1 MSIKDNKIKDL
12 TPLDV
17 TFSQGESPTA
27 EKLEGMMVQI
37 RIALE
42 YLEAAMGDMFGE
54 DENFRTW
61 TSSIARDIGD
71 RSNLTPVVMPNQVV
85 ENYSQTLPVGEVEHE
100 LDMVPVGDLSTL
112 ISSSLNSSVVPGQWK
127 NTVQDLLVPGDWTIL
142 PGYIENGKEKRSRK
156 LVTHSPSDGGNI
168 VFAEVTSG
176 RGSSLERSS
185 ENVIPSVA
193 QADDGGP
200 YLDISVAD
208 SLTNSYLVT
217 LPARE
222 KMYDKTG
229 QIIDFSASN
238 TNIQVAKSTQME
250 LPQWF
255 FGADGL
261 DLDSDD
267 TGGLPKRFPLN
278 LIQLWD
284 WNTKKRVEGIIEIK
298 ASPVAGARKY
308 QFTMQMESDVILD
321 VSTGAYVLSVPGNS
335 IADQLNALS
344 HAVYND
350 IGRGTDMQRLIPH
363 SAMTGLRTGS
373 ANFSNRSEYYGPSSI
388 HNNDH
393 SMYLHRAGF
402 VDSDTGAG
410 GNIMRGHLLVG
421 NSDLG
426 PSDTAHEHFNV
437 LADSFKIYFGNITQ
451 GGSLFYD
458 KVAMHDID
466 HSYGGLPTNW
476 IDNALVVEGSVSD
489 LDPAKKHIL
498 LDGIVRTNGDVV
510 LGRNWDDAIFVQG
523 KMYVNDS
530 ITFIPSDV
538 SKMTGQEGET
548 WYDPIKQELATHN
561 GNKFIY
567 PSERSGFAAIIGDG
581 ANTFGKF
588 NGTNITPFTNAIA
601 EVSGNGGGVIKVLD
615 GEYNVL
621 TNSIT
626 LPANV
631 QLVGSGARTII
642 RGSSNLITFTGDN
655 NSAKNFTLN
664 AETTGKGIQ
673 VENTCSTF
681 LVDDIKFMNCIT
693 PVYANNNGGR
703 GTIGSNIEFVNCGEN
718 INANALSEARTAMH
732 QSAAFFPPFAN
743 SLFDWSDKDAVL
755 REWFVSGGSTSLT
768 LNNTDSAVGRGV
780 FELSGS
786 GTITT
791 HKYLPISPNLGVG
804 GHICINTTGSANAFV
819 GMDLFDQNFNFI
831 QTNWF
836 IMNNSG
842 LSTSSL
848 AAQYYHNM
856 AVGVGSGA
864 ERFPI
869 TARFIKPKI
878 NVTVNSGVVR
888 WDLFDIQPLN
898 FSRAATWG

>member
-1 MSIKDNKIKDL
+1 MSIRDNKIKDL

-17 TFSQGESPTA
+17 TFFQGESPTA
-27 EKLEGMMVQI
+27 EKLEGMMVQV

-42 YLEAAMGDMFGE
+42 YIEAAMGDMFGE
-54 DENFRTW
+54 DENFKTW

-71 RSNLTPVVMPNQVV
+71 RSFLTPVVMPNQVV
-85 ENYSQTLPVGEVEHE
+85 TNYTQSLVAGEVEHE

-112 ISSSLNSSVVPGQWK
+112 VSSSLDSAVIPGQWK
-127 NTVQDLLVPGDWTIL
+127 NTVAELLVPGDWTIL

-156 LVTHSPSDGGNI
+156 LVTHSPSEGGTI

-185 ENVIPSVA
+185 ENVIPTVA

-208 SLTNSYLVT
+208 SLTNTYLVT

-238 TNIQVAKSTQME
+238 TNIQVNKSTQME
-250 LPQWF
+250 LPAWF

-267 TGGLPKRFPLN
+267 TGGVPKRFPLN

-284 WNTKKRVEGIIEIK
+284 WNTKKRVEGIVEIK
-298 ASPVAGARKY
+298 ASPVSGARKY
-308 QFTMQMESDVILD
+308 QFTLQMQSDVILD
-321 VSTGAYVLSVPGNS
+321 VATGAYVLSVPGNS
-335 IADQLNALS
+335 ISDQLNALQ

-363 SAMTGLRTGS
+363 SALTGLRTGS
-373 ANFSNRSEYYGPSSI
+373 VNFANRSEYYGPSSI
-388 HNNDH
+388 HANDH
-393 SMYLHRAGF
+393 SQYLHRNGF

-410 GNIMRGHLLVG
+410 GNILRGDLLIG

-437 LADSFKIYFGNITQ
+437 LADSFKIYFGNITE
-451 GGSLFYD
+451 GGALFYD

-466 HSYGGLPTNW
+466 HSYGGLPLSW
-476 IDNALVVEGSVSD
+476 IDNAVVVEGSVSD
-489 LDPAKKHIL
+489 LDPTKKHIL
-498 LDGIVRTNGDVV
+498 LDGIVRTTGDVV
-510 LGRNWDDAIFVQG
+510 LGLNWDDAIFVQG

-530 ITFIPSDV
+530 ITFIPSDI
-538 SKMTGQEGET
+538 SKMTGEEGET
-548 WYDPIKQELATHN
+548 WYDPVKQELATHN

-567 PSERSGFAAIIGDG
+567 PSERSGYAAIIGDG
-581 ANTFGKF
+581 ASTFGKF
-588 NGTNITPFTNAIA
+588 NGTDITPFTAAIA

-615 GEYNVL
+615 GSYNFL
-621 TNSIT
+621 TNTVAI
-626 LPANV
+626 PANV
-631 QLVGSGARTII
+631 KLEGSGPNCILSGTNSVVQLSGADAGIEHFTINGGTSATGVVVNGANCLVDHLRLVDCVKPI
-642 RGSSNLITFTGDN
+642 EFTGAAIGGKAGSSIELVNCVEAIGGSTD
-655 NSAKNFTLN
+655 SN
-664 AETTGKGIQ
+664 AEVG
-673 VENTCSTF
+673 
-681 LVDDIKFMNCIT
+681 
-693 PVYANNNGGR
+693 
-703 GTIGSNIEFVNCGEN
+703 
-718 INANALSEARTAMH
+718 MH

-743 SLFDWSDKDAVL
+743 SLFDWSNKAGVA
-755 REWFVSGGSTSLT
+755 REWFVSGGATVLT
-768 LNNTDSAVGRGV
+768 LNSGATDSAVGVGL
-780 FELSGS
+780 FEMTGD

-804 GHICINTTGSANAFV
+804 GHICMNCTGTANAFV
-819 GMDLFDQNFNFI
+819 GMNLYDASFNFI

-836 IMNNSG
+836 VLNNSA

-848 AAQYYHNM
+848 VTQYFHNM
-856 AVGVGSGA
+856 AVGIGAGA
-864 ERFPI
+864 ERFP
-869 TARFIKPKI
+869 TNARFMKPVI
-878 NVTVNSGVVR
+878 NISGNTGTVR